1 MQNISFL
8 KKLPE
13 DVVIP
18 LRQHEG
24 SACEPLVS
32 VGDAVLTGQRIGEAT
47 GKGSSNVH
55 ASVSGIVEAI
65 EELPHPSGNKVLS
78 IVIKVDEEQKSVKFT
93 PLNASSVNALSQLEI
108 KNIIKDAGIT
118 EIYGTPT
125 HEIIE
130 NIDTLILNV
139 TYRSSMIAGCVGIGT
154 YTKEVYEGF
163 KLLMKASGAKQGAIA
178 VNRHN
183 KEARK
188 ALSNLNILKNTKIV
202 LLNISYTP
210 QMENLLVYDVMGIAT
225 QLGGKPQDAG
235 VGVCGVNT
243 AYEVYDAVTTGRPSM
258 YAPVSVSGAVG
269 KSQSI
274 LVPVGMRFKDVIA
287 SCGGYDGEPGK
298 IIMNGK
304 YTGTAQYT
312 DEVPVVKQSAGILVQ
327 NTSKVLHDVS
337 QPCTHCARCVDV
349 CPVDIIPSML
359 GAMADSGHYEACREM
374 NVKNCVECGK
384 CAAACPSKIHLLQ
397 LIKYA
402 KKALYKGVV
411 DVSPKQSSN
420 LVLGCDSCGGGN

>member
-1 MQNISFL
+1 MQNITFL
-8 KKLPE
+8 KQLPL

-18 LRQHEG
+18 LRQHAG
-24 SACEPLVS
+24 SVCEPLVS
-32 VGDAVLTGQRIGEAT
+32 VGDEVLAGQRIGEAQ
-47 GKGSSNVH
+47 GSASAHVH

-65 EELPHPSGNKVLS
+65 EELPHPFGNRVLS
-78 IVIKVDEEQKSVKFT
+78 IVIKVDEEQKSVEFT
-93 PLNASSVNALSQLEI
+93 PLDGHTQSEI
-108 KNIIKDAGIT
+108 RAIIKDAGIT
-118 EIYGTPT
+118 EIYSTPT

-139 TYRSSMIAGCVGIGT
+139 TYKSSMIAGCVGVST
-154 YTKEVYEGF
+154 YTKEVHEGF

-178 VNRHN
+178 VNRYN

-188 ALSNLNILKNTKIV
+188 ALSNLKLDKNIKIV
-202 LLNISYTP
+202 LRNIAYTP
-210 QMENLLVYDVMGIAT
+210 RMENLLVYDVMGVAT

-243 AYEVYDAVTTGRPSM
+243 AYEVYDAIATGRPSM
-258 YAPVSVSGAVG
+258 HEPVSVSGAVE

-274 LVPVGMRFKDVIA
+274 LVPIGMRFKDVIE
-287 SCGGYDGEPGK
+287 SCGGYLGEPGK
-298 IIMNGK
+298 IIMNGR
-304 YTGTAQYT
+304 YVGTAQYT
-312 DEVPVVKQSAGILVQ
+312 DEVPVVKQTVGILVQ
-327 NTSKVLHDVS
+327 GTSDVLYDVS

-359 GAMADSGHYEACREM
+359 GAMADGGHYEACREM
-374 NVKNCVECGK
+374 NVKNCVECGQ

-402 KKALYKGVV
+402 KFALYKGVH
-411 DVSPKQSSN
+411 DVAPKKSSN
-420 LVLGCDSCGGGN
+420 LVLGCDSCGGKN

>member
-1 MQNISFL
+1 MQNITFL
-8 KKLPE
+8 KQLPA

-18 LRQHEG
+18 LLQHVG
-24 SACEPLVS
+24 DTCEPLVA
-32 VGDAVLTGQRIGEAT
+32 VGDEVLAGQRIGEA
-47 GKGSSNVH
+47 KGVTSAHVH
-55 ASVSGIVEAI
+55 ASVSGTVEAI
-65 EELPHPSGNKVLS
+65 EVLPHPFGNKVLS
-78 IVIKVDEEQKSVKFT
+78 IVIKVDETQKSVKFT
-93 PLNASSVNALSQLEI
+93 VRNASSANVLSQSEI
-108 KNIIKDAGIT
+108 KKIIKDAGIT

-125 HEIIE
+125 HKIIE
-130 NIDTLILNV
+130 NIDTLILNA
-139 TYRSSMIAGCVGIGT
+139 TYRSSMIAGCVGIST

-188 ALSNLNILKNTKIV
+188 ALSNLNISKNIKIV
-202 LLNISYTP
+202 LLNIAYTP

-258 YAPVSVSGAVG
+258 SAPVSVSGAVG
-269 KSQSI
+269 TSQSI
-274 LVPVGMRFKDVIA
+274 LVPIGMRFKDVIA
-287 SCGGYDGEPGK
+287 SCGGYLGEPGK
-298 IIMNGK
+298 IIMNGR
-304 YTGTAQYT
+304 YAGIAQYT
-312 DEVPVVKQSAGILVQ
+312 DEVPVTKRTAGILVQ
-327 NTSKVLHDVS
+327 STAEVLHDVP
-337 QPCTHCARCVDV
+337 QPCIHCARCVDV
-349 CPVDIIPSML
+349 CPVDIIPSIL

-402 KKALYKGVV
+402 KTALYKGIE
-411 DVSPKQSSN
+411 DIASKQSGN

>member
-1 MQNISFL
+1 MQNIKFL
-8 KKLPE
+8 KQLPE

-18 LRQHEG
+18 LLQHVG
-24 SACEPLVS
+24 NVCEPLVS
-32 VGDAVLTGQRIGEAT
+32 VGDEVLAGQRIGEA
-47 GKGSSNVH
+47 KGVASAHVH
-55 ASVSGIVEAI
+55 ASVSGTVEAI
-65 EELPHPSGNKVLS
+65 EKLPNPSGNKVLS
-78 IVIKVDEEQKSVKFT
+78 IVIKVDKEQKSVKFT
-93 PLNASSVNALSQLEI
+93 PLDASSVDALSPSEI
-108 KNIIKDAGIT
+108 KNVIKDAGIT

-139 TYRSSMIAGCVGIGT
+139 TYRSSMSAGCVGIST

-188 ALSNLNILKNTKIV
+188 ALSNIKLEKNTKIV
-202 LLNISYTP
+202 LRNIAYTP

-243 AYEVYDAVTTGRPSM
+243 AYEVYDAVTTGTPSM
-258 YAPVSVSGAVG
+258 YEPVSVSGAVE

-274 LVPVGMRFKDVIA
+274 LVPIGMRFKDVIA
-287 SCGGYDGEPGK
+287 SCGGYKGEPGK
-298 IIMNGK
+298 IIMNGR
-304 YTGTAQYT
+304 YVGIAQYT
-312 DEVPVVKQSAGILVQ
+312 DEVPVVKETAGILVQ
-327 NTSKVLHDVS
+327 DTSDVLNDVS
-337 QPCTHCARCVDV
+337 QPCIHCARCVDV

-374 NVKNCVECGK
+374 NVKNCVECGQ
-384 CAAACPSKIHLLQ
+384 CAAVCPSKIYLLQ

-402 KKALYKGVV
+402 KTALYKGVH
-411 DVSPKQSSN
+411 DAAPKQSSN
-420 LVLGCDSCGGGN
+420 LELGCESCGGGN

>member
-1 MQNISFL
+1 MQNITFL
-8 KKLPE
+8 KQLPE

-24 SACEPLVS
+24 SVCEPLVS
-32 VGDAVLTGQRIGEAT
+32 VGDEVLAGQRIGEAQ
-47 GKGSSNVH
+47 GLASAHVH
-55 ASVSGIVEAI
+55 ASVSGTVEAI
-65 EELPHPSGNKVLS
+65 EELPHPFGNRVLS
-78 IVIKVDEEQKSVKFT
+78 IVIKLDEEQKSVEFT
-93 PLNASSVNALSQLEI
+93 PLDASLANTLSQLEI

-118 EIYGTPT
+118 EIYSTPT

-139 TYRSSMIAGCVGIGT
+139 TYKSSMIAGCVGVST

-178 VNRHN
+178 VNRYN

-188 ALSNLNILKNTKIV
+188 ALSNLKLDKNIKIV
-202 LLNISYTP
+202 LRNIAYTP
-210 QMENLLVYDVMGIAT
+210 QMENLLVYDVMGVAT

-258 YAPVSVSGAVG
+258 HEPVSVSGAVG
-269 KSQSI
+269 NSQSM
-274 LVPVGMRFKDVIA
+274 LVPIGMRFKDVIE
-287 SCGGYDGEPGK
+287 SCGGYSGEPGK
-298 IIMNGK
+298 IIMNGR
-304 YTGTAQYT
+304 YVGIAQYT
-312 DEVPVVKQSAGILVQ
+312 DEVPVIKQTAGILVQ
-327 NTSKVLHDVS
+327 DTSDVLYDVS

-374 NVKNCVECGK
+374 NVKNCVECGQ

-402 KKALYKGVV
+402 KSALYKGVH
-411 DVSPKQSSN
+411 DAAPKQSSN
-420 LVLGCDSCGGGN
+420 LVLGCDSCGGKN